1 MGIICPAKLL
11 EYLFLLQILKR
22 NEEMIKLRFK
32 PLNINNRIRFKSFL
46 SSNEIRKR
54 FIDYFVKENDHK
66 YIKSSP
72 VVPYNDPTIAFVNAG
87 MCQVSILKFY
97 KNTYR

>member
-1 MGIICPAKLL
+1 MIRFKL
-11 EYLFLLQILKR
+11 
-22 NEEMIKLRFK
+22 K
-32 PLNINNRIRFKSFL
+32 PLNVDNRKRFRSFL
-46 SSNEIRKR
+46 SSNEIRAR

-87 MCQVSILKFY
+87 MCQVSIL
-97 KNTYR
+97 

>member
-1 MGIICPAKLL
+1 
-11 EYLFLLQILKR
+11 
-22 NEEMIKLRFK
+22 MIKLRLK
-32 PLNINNRIRFKSFL
+32 PLNIDNRLRFKSFL
-46 SSNEIRKR
+46 SSNKIRKR

-87 MCQVSILKFY
+87 MCQVIVLELY
-97 KNTYR
+97 KKTHFLFIYFFFD